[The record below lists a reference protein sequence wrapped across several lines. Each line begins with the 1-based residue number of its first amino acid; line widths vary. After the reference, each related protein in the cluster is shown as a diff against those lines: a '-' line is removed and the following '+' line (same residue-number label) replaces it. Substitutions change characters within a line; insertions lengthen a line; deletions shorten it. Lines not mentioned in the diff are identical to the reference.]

1 MNAVHGDKKKHNEW
15 IARSFNNLYSP
26 QAQVATGLEARWCGE
41 RTGSGSLCSGRGAT
55 RAMHPLDSSV
65 ADRQT

>member
-26 QAQVATGLEARWCGE
+26 QAQVATGLEARWCGA
-41 RTGSGSLCSGRGAT
+41 RTGSGSPVQRKRRYARYVT
-55 RAMHPLDSSV
+55 R
-65 ADRQT
+65 

>member
-1 MNAVHGDKKKHNEW
+1 MDAVHSDKKRHNEW
-15 IARSFNNLYSP
+15 IVRSSNNLYSP
-26 QAQVATGLEARWCGE
+26 PEQVATGLEARWCGE